1 LRISLTQPG
10 HSIATATTVGRVA
23 QAASLD
29 LAVSSRRLTTGA
41 GWSRISSVD
50 CPVCGRTNRSGI
62 RFCEGCGAALAR
74 ACPQCNENVPAEARF
89 CGACGQL
96 LDSFV
101 EPQEPA
107 ASAAPAALAER
118 IRRQRPAE
126 GERRIVT
133 VLFVDAV
140 ESTPLAERLGEE
152 GMYSL
157 MRGATER
164 MSDAVHAHEG
174 YVATFTGDGM
184 MALFGAPIA
193 HEDSARRAVAAAL
206 RMQSALASYAEDIE
220 RRHGVSCRFRVGL
233 NTGPVVVGTVT
244 DDLRMDFTAIGDTVN
259 LAARMEQ
266 GADPGAVLISEHTH
280 RAVADF
286 FECERVGDLA
296 VKGQAELV
304 PGWRVIRE
312 TAVRTRF
319 EAAAERGLSRL
330 VGRDRQLALLKER
343 VEESLRGSG
352 EVVFV
357 SGEAGIGKSRL
368 MLELR
373 TAVEGPSA
381 RWLEG
386 RCVSFARNSAYL
398 PVIDLL
404 KRVFGIVDGDD
415 EAAIITR
422 VDGTVAGWDESA
434 QKRVPYLKYL
444 LSVDPGDESVGL
456 MDPQERRVEIF
467 DALEALVTEDLH
479 WADQMSLEALERL
492 MAVVP
497 GLPVLLL
504 ITHRPDYEPPPHQIR
519 VLRLEPLDDAE
530 STALTGDVLGVTALA
545 PDLASLITSKA
556 EGNPFYIE
564 EVSKSLVECGVL
576 ARVDETYRLGRPIE
590 EVQLPGSVQEV
601 ILSRIDRLESE
612 SREVMQL
619 AAVVGREFTARV
631 IERMSDLHAQLFEV
645 LGDLSHLELIFE
657 KTRFPELAY
666 VFKHALI
673 HDVAY
678 ATLMADRR
686 RALHRL
692 AGTAIEALYAD
703 RLAEHYETL
712 AHHYS
717 EGQDWEKALDFLDK
731 AGDKAAA
738 AYANRDAA
746 EFYGRALEVC
756 ATLGGD
762 ALPASASLAARRAFA
777 HFGLGDVAGAVSDFD
792 RMLDA
797 ARRLGNRSLE
807 GTALAFRG
815 YMQVWTNDW
824 EQAEASLRSAQAIAE
839 DGFDEVRPL
848 ANLGMVLLR
857 FTGNRLPEVKPF
869 LLSVD
874 EIAGLPDPFLE
885 GQWRVMLGGVQ
896 HWFGRDREAVGTAR
910 HLSDAAG
917 RIVGNRLWTG
927 WVETMALGTL
937 GEYEETLRLLETLQS
952 TSERVGDVLIT
963 PRLLNTL
970 GWIFG
975 ELQDLQRGL
984 EWNQAC
990 VEFVQGIPGFP
1001 NPDVEAH
1008 ARLNLGDYLVALGRP
1023 VEAEVH
1029 FQAAEARF
1037 RSPLPADRWMAWR
1050 YGQHLFHSYGELWLA
1065 RGDLD
1070 RARAYADECLELALF
1085 HSSTKNIVKARRL
1098 QAQILL
1104 ARGRFKEA
1112 EEELAAALA
1121 TAHEVGNPPQLW
1133 KTHAAIGELRD
1144 VQGRSTEALMAYREA
1159 VAVIDRV
1166 AAGLTDESLRV
1177 ILLSSDHVQRL
1188 REAAEL
1194 AK

>member
-1 LRISLTQPG
+1 
-10 HSIATATTVGRVA
+10 VE
-23 QAASLD
+23 
-29 LAVSSRRLTTGA
+29 
-41 GWSRISSVD
+41 
-50 CPVCGRTNRSGI
+50 CPVCTRANRSGI
-62 RFCEGCGAALAR
+62 RFCEGCGAALSR
-74 ACPQCNENVPAEARF
+74 TCPQCNENVPAEARF
-89 CGACGQL
+89 CGACGQP
-96 LDSFV
+96 LDSSV
-101 EPQEPA
+101 EPQAPA
-107 ASAAPAALAER
+107 ASAAPAALTEK

-157 MRGATER
+157 MRGAIER

-220 RRHGVSCRFRVGL
+220 RRHALSCRFRVGL

-244 DDLRMDFTAIGDTVN
+244 DDLHLDFTAIGDTVN
-259 LAARMEQ
+259 LAARIEQ
-266 GADPGAVLISEHTH
+266 SAAPGSVLISEHTH

-286 FECERVGDLA
+286 FECEPVGDLA
-296 VKGQAELV
+296 VKGKAQLV

-312 TAVRTRF
+312 RPVRTRF

-330 VGRDRQLALLKER
+330 VGRDRQLALLKDR
-343 VEESLRGSG
+343 VEESLLGSG

-386 RCVSFARNSAYL
+386 RCVSFGRNSAYL

-404 KRVFGIVDGDD
+404 KRFFGIVDGDD

-422 VDGTVAGWDESA
+422 VDETAAGWDESA

-444 LSVDPGDESVGL
+444 LSVDPGDKAVGL

-467 DALEALVTEDLH
+467 DALEALVTEESRRSPLVILVEDLH
-479 WADQMSLEALERL
+479 WADQMSLEALDRL
-492 MAVVP
+492 MAVAAN
-497 GLPVLLL
+497 LPVLLL

-530 STALTGDVLGVTALA
+530 STALTREVLGTAALA
-545 PDLASLITSKA
+545 PELASLITGKA

-564 EVSKSLVECGVL
+564 EVSKSLVEAGVL
-576 ARVDETYRLGRPIE
+576 ERVDETYRLGRPIE
-590 EVQLPGSVQEV
+590 EVQVPDSVQEV

-645 LGDLSHLELIFE
+645 LGDLSDLELIFE

-703 RLAEHYETL
+703 RLPEHYETL

-717 EGQDWEKALDFLDK
+717 EAQDWEKALDFLDK

-738 AYANRDAA
+738 AYANPDAMEYYA
-746 EFYGRALEVC
+746 RALEVC
-756 ATLGGD
+756 VTLGDG
-762 ALPASASLAARRAFA
+762 ALPNAASLAAKRGFVSY
-777 HFGLGDVAGAVSDFD
+777 GIGDVSAAISDFD
-792 RMLDA
+792 HMLHA
-797 ARRLGNRSLE
+797 AQRLGDRSLE
-807 GTALAFRG
+807 GTALGLRG
-815 YMQVWTNDW
+815 MMGVFANDW
-824 EQAEASLRSAQAIAE
+824 EHAESTLHSAKAIADE
-839 DGFDEVRPL
+839 GFDEVRPV
-848 ANLGMVLLR
+848 ANLGLYMLL
-857 FTGNRLPEVKPF
+857 GSSNRLPEAEPI
-869 LLSVD
+869 LLTAD
-874 EIAGLPDPFLE
+874 EIAALPDPFLE
-885 GQWRVMLGGVQ
+885 GQWRCFLGFIQYWWG
-896 HWFGRDREAVGTAR
+896 EADQAIQTLRGISEPASRVLSNRIFTWWPESLALAAR
-910 HLSDAAG
+910 GDYEDA
-917 RIVGNRLWTG
+917 
-927 WVETMALGTL
+927 
-937 GEYEETLRLLETLQS
+937 LRLLETMRS
-952 TSERVGDVLIT
+952 TCERVGDVLFL
-963 PRLLNTL
+963 PRALNSF
-970 GWIFG
+970 GWIYS
-975 ELQDLQRGL
+975 ELEDHHRAL

-990 VEFVQGIPGFP
+990 MDFLGALPAFP
-1001 NPDVEAH
+1001 NPDVEMH
-1008 ARLNLGDYLVALGRP
+1008 ARVNLGDNLVALDQP
-1023 VEAEVH
+1023 EEAEVH

-1070 RARAYADECLELALF
+1070 RARAYADECLELALYN
-1085 HSSTKNIVKARRL
+1085 SSTKNIVKARRL

-1104 ARGRFKEA
+1104 AGGRFKEA

-1133 KTHAAIGELRD
+1133 KTYVAIGELRD
-1144 VQGRSTEALMAYREA
+1144 VQERPSEALMAYREA

-1166 AAGLTDESLRV
+1166 AAGLTDRSLRA
-1177 ILLSSDHVQRL
+1177 IFLSSEHVQRI
-1188 REAAEL
+1188 RDAAKL

>member
-1 LRISLTQPG
+1 
-10 HSIATATTVGRVA
+10 
-23 QAASLD
+23 
-29 LAVSSRRLTTGA
+29 
-41 GWSRISSVD
+41 VD

-62 RFCEGCGAALAR
+62 RFCEGCGAALSR
-74 ACPQCNENVPAEARF
+74 TCPQCNENVPAEARF
-89 CGACGQL
+89 CGACGQP

-107 ASAAPAALAER
+107 ASAAPAALAEK

-157 MRGATER
+157 MRGAIER

-184 MALFGAPIA
+184 MALFGAPVA

-206 RMQSALASYAEDIE
+206 RMQSSLASYAEDIE

-244 DDLRMDFTAIGDTVN
+244 DDLHMDFTAIGDTVN

-266 GADPGAVLISEHTH
+266 GADPGSVLISEHTH

-296 VKGQAELV
+296 VKGKAELV

-312 TAVRTRF
+312 RAARTRF

-330 VGRDRQLALLKER
+330 VGRDRQLALLKDR

-386 RCVSFARNSAYL
+386 RCVSFGRNSAYL

-404 KRVFGIVDGDD
+404 KRFFGIVDGDD
-415 EAAIITR
+415 EAAIIIR
-422 VDGTVAGWDESA
+422 VDETVAGWDESA

-444 LSVDPGDESVGL
+444 LSVDPGDETVGL

-467 DALEALVTEDLH
+467 DALEALVTEEGRRSPLVILVEDLH
-479 WADQMSLEALERL
+479 WADQMSLEALDRL
-492 MAVVP
+492 MAVVSS
-497 GLPVLLL
+497 LPVLLL

-519 VLRLEPLDDAE
+519 VLRLEQLDDAE
-530 STALTGDVLGVTALA
+530 STALTREVLGVTALA
-545 PDLASLITSKA
+545 PELASLITGKA

-564 EVSKSLVECGVL
+564 EVSKSLVEGGVL
-576 ARVDETYRLGRPIE
+576 ERVDETYRLQRPIE
-590 EVQLPGSVQEV
+590 EVQVPGSVQEV

-645 LGDLSHLELIFE
+645 LGDLSDLELIFE

-703 RLAEHYETL
+703 RLIEHYETL

-717 EGQDWEKALDFLDK
+717 EGQDWEKALDFLGK

-762 ALPASASLAARRAFA
+762 ALPAAASLAARRAFA
-777 HFGLGDVAGAVSDFD
+777 HFGLGDVTGAVSDFD
-792 RMLDA
+792 RMLDV

-807 GTALAFRG
+807 GTALGFRG
-815 YMQVWTNDW
+815 FMQVFNNDW

-848 ANLGMVLLR
+848 ANIGLVFLM
-857 FTGNRLPEVKPF
+857 FSANRLPEVKPF
-869 LLSVD
+869 LLRVD

-885 GQWRVMLGGVQ
+885 GQWRLVLGSVQ
-896 HWFGRDREAVGTAR
+896 HFFGRDREAVGTFR

-917 RIVGNRLWTG
+917 RIVANRLWNG
-927 WVETMALGTL
+927 WVETLALGTL
-937 GEYEETLRLLETLQS
+937 GEYEEDLRLLETLQS
-952 TSERVGDVLIT
+952 TSERVGDVLIL
-963 PRLLNTL
+963 PRVFNTF
-970 GWIFG
+970 GWIYG

-990 VEFVQGIPGFP
+990 VDFVQGIPGFP
-1001 NPDVEAH
+1001 NPDVEPH

-1023 VEAEVH
+1023 EEAEVH

-1037 RSPLPADRWMAWR
+1037 RSPLPADQWMAWR

-1085 HSSTKNIVKARRL
+1085 NSSTKNIVKARRL

-1144 VQGRSTEALMAYREA
+1144 VQGRSSEALMAYREA

-1166 AAGLTDESLRV
+1166 AAGLTDDSLRM
-1177 ILLSSDHVQRL
+1177 IFLSSDHVQRI